1 MLHLKKKV
9 SSELKFFTIIGKME
23 NLETDWGRDG
33 LYITFEVKGI
43 RFSTIPING
52 LLITAI

>member
-1 MLHLKKKV
+1 MWHLKKKV

-43 RFSTIPING
+43 RFFDYPDQWFAG
-52 LLITAI
+52 

>member
-1 MLHLKKKV
+1 MWHLKKKA

-43 RFSTIPING
+43 RLVSCPFYYILP
-52 LLITAI
+52 